1 MSGMQRRRR
10 GREAVSNQEVPS
22 AQAEQAPRAAP
33 PGEQTT
39 AELLMGLANDASTL
53 VRQEI
58 LLARQE
64 VSEGL
69 AKTATASALL
79 VAAGVLAL
87 YALGF
92 LLYTVAVAIGGP
104 DWLGFAIVTVVLL
117 VVVAVLALIGRRRL
131 ARVKVAPDQART
143 ELRVTAAEL
152 KEELRWGRR
161 QETPPEK
168 SS

>member
-1 MSGMQRRRR
+1 
-10 GREAVSNQEVPS
+10 VSNQEVPTVP
-22 AQAEQAPRAAP
+22 AEGASRAAQV
-33 PGEQTT
+33 GEQTT
-39 AELLMGLANDASTL
+39 AELIMGLANDANTL

-69 AKTATASALL
+69 AKAAAASALL
-79 VAAGVLAL
+79 VAAGVLGL

-117 VVVAVLALIGRRRL
+117 LVVTVLVLIGRARL
-131 ARVKVAPDQART
+131 ARAKVAPEQAKT
-143 ELRVTAAEL
+143 ELRATATEL

-161 QETPPEK
+161 QETPPER